1 MVYLR
6 MSHRTPFT
14 IRQYFGAVTKKIK
27 KITQAITYDAKLT
40 NNGNYMDNEDNNHTC
55 FH

>member
-14 IRQYFGAVTKKIK
+14 IRQYFGAVKK
-27 KITQAITYDAKLT
+27 KITRAITYDAKLI
-40 NNGNYMDNEDNNHTC
+40 NNGNYKEDNNHTC